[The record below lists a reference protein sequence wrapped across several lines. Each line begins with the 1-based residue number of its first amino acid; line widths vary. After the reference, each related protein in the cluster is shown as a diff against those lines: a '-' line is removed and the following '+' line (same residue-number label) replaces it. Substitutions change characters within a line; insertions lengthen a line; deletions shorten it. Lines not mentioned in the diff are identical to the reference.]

1 MENYIETS
9 RQLPLF
15 EPLDEAS
22 LYLPP
27 NGGYFALLTAGSDGK
42 KHQKSYPISEL
53 ETALQLIDPRRDSWI
68 SQAIFWTSAR
78 RVANVKSLSLS
89 FLDIDYYKADMG
101 WSNGKT
107 PEQVA
112 ENFMQICDVEGIP
125 RPSLVIHSGR
135 GIQPKWLYENSIPR
149 LALPRWN
156 AVEKELVRKLQP
168 YGVDSAVRDAARV
181 LRIVQTTNSRSGTVC
196 RIVGMTPGDNGK
208 PKMYGFDNL
217 CEYILPH
224 ARKQQRIEGVSQEQE
239 RKKRSGNGFTLATL
253 NWARLEDLRTLVRLR
268 GGVDEG
274 MRMKF
279 LMYTMNFLALSGQ
292 VSAKSF
298 YAEAAVI
305 AREIDPSWS
314 FRQGDLRTVFEKMIK
329 ARAGE
334 KVSFFGREV
343 TPLYTPKTETLI
355 DVLGVTSEEM
365 EHLTT
370 IIDDDV
376 RRRRNANAQTNVRRA
391 AGAVSRQE
399 YEAHAAARKERAKA
413 LRSQGMS
420 IRAIAE
426 EMGLSV
432 GAVSGYCKQ

>member
-42 KHQKSYPISEL
+42 KHQKSYPVSEL

-107 PEQVA
+107 PEQIA

-156 AVEKELVRKLQP
+156 AVEKELVRKLGP
-168 YGVDSAVRDAARV
+168 YGVDCAVKDAARV
-181 LRIVQTTNSRSGTVC
+181 LRIVRTVNSRSGTVC

-208 PKMYGFDNL
+208 PKLYGFDNL
-217 CEYILPH
+217 CEYILPKNRPQR
-224 ARKQQRIEGVSQEQE
+224 RKEAPQSDAKVSP
-239 RKKRSGNGFTLATL
+239 RPDTGFDGQTLA
-253 NWARLEDLRTLVRLR
+253 WARLEDLRTLIRLR
-268 GGVDEG
+268 GGIDEG
-274 MRMKF
+274 GRMQF

-305 AREIDPSWS
+305 SREIDPTWS

-334 KVSFFGREV
+334 RIEFNGREYV
-343 TPLYTPKTETLI
+343 PLYTPKTQTLI
-355 DVLGVTSEEM
+355 DLFDVTNEEM
-365 EHLTT
+365 EHLSS
-370 IIDDDV
+370 IIDDSE
-376 RRRRNANAQTNVRRA
+376 RRRRNAAAQTKFRRA
-391 AGAVSRQE
+391 AGAVSRAE
-399 YEAHAAARKERAKA
+399 YEGHAAARKERARA
-413 LRSQGMS
+413 LRAQGMS
-420 IRAIAE
+420 IREIAE

-432 GAVSGYCKQ
+432 GSVAGYCKQ